1 MPTLDI
7 ESSIGHPQGDAGF
20 TYGEIC
26 YINLAQHLYYQK
38 ALFVGD
44 FRTAEKILNARDPE
58 KLGQLVTR
66 LFDSPAEEAWNA
78 ISASV
83 LLEGLYTKFLQEAS
97 LCDWLVSQDED
108 AIGSVSSLWGLT
120 QVDVY
125 PIAHASRV
133 DKCNPLGDAL
143 RKVRMLLLAK

>member
-7 ESSIGHPQGDAGF
+7 ESSTRLPQGDAGF
-20 TYGEIC
+20 TYGEIR

-58 KLGQLVTR
+58 KLIQLAAR
-66 LFDSPAEEAWNA
+66 LSDSPAEKAWSA
-78 ISASV
+78 ICPGV

-108 AIGSVSSLWGLT
+108 AIRSVSSLWGLT
-120 QVDVY
+120 LEDVL
-125 PIAHASRV
+125 PSTAERHT
-133 DKCNPLGDAL
+133 DKGNPLGDAL